1 MAELENKKAY
11 ISMMNESLKKK
22 IEVLEEIYAATL
34 EQEKQLQLEKPDM
47 EIFDKA
53 VDDKDKLLELM
64 NKLDVGFDD
73 LYAKVQVELNINK
86 TLYRA
91 EIEKLQQMI
100 ATITEFGVKIKT
112 LEERNRVMLE
122 RYLTEERKGIKSFKV
137 NRKTAAAYYKNMSG
151 TSGQPSFMDKRK

>member
-11 ISMMNESLKKK
+11 VGMMNESLKKK
-22 IEVLEEIYAATL
+22 LEVLEAIYAATL
-34 EQEKQLQLEKPDM
+34 KQEEQLQLEKPDM
-47 EIFDKA
+47 EVFDEA
-53 VDDKDKLLELM
+53 VDEKEKLLALM
-64 NKLDVGFDD
+64 NKLDAGFDD
-73 LYAKVQVELNINK
+73 LYAKVQVELSVNK
-86 TLYRA
+86 ELYRT

-122 RYLTEERKGIKSFKV
+122 RYLTEERKGIKSFKM

-151 TSGQPSFMDKRK
+151 TSGQPTFMDKRK

>member
-22 IEVLEEIYAATL
+22 LEVLEAIYAATL
-34 EQEKQLQLEKPDM
+34 EQEEQLQLEKPDM
-47 EIFDKA
+47 EVFDKA
-53 VDDKDKLLELM
+53 VDNKDKLLGLM

-73 LYAKVQVELNINK
+73 LYAKVQVELNVNK
-86 TLYRA
+86 ELYRT

-122 RYLTEERKGIKSFKV
+122 RYLTEERKGIKNFKV
-137 NRKTAAAYYKNMSG
+137 SRKTAAAYYKSMSG
-151 TSGQPSFMDKRK
+151 ASGQPAFMDKRK

>member
-112 LEERNRVMLE
+112 LEEKNRVMLE
-122 RYLTEERKGIKSFKV
+122 RYLTEERKGIKNFKV
-137 NRKTAAAYYKNMSG
+137 SRKTAAAYYKSMAG
-151 TSGQPSFMDKRK
+151 TSGQPAFMDKRK